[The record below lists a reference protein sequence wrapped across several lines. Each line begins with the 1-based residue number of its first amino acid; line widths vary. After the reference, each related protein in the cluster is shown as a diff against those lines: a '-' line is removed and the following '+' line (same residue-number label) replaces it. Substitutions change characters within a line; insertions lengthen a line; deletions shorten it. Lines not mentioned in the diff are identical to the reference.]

1 MNLGVTPEKAKSISQ
16 EESRKLKD
24 HLETVVKELNAK
36 MGNMDSKLEY
46 LDDKNKKI
54 EKSLTD
60 LESKKPAEPTVT
72 KEEKSKNQRVLLTSL
87 NSQSNIELDEN
98 LQNQLK
104 TMSDEIKEHQS
115 VSIENEEQIQQI
127 NKRLSTL
134 EGGSA
139 GVLGFLERVD
149 EVSSTLTLWHPPV
162 VNFQLISIIRW
173 RRIFAKSSRIESARL
188 RKSQIRWLKNIVK
201 WTSRLMSCDLS

>member
-16 EESRKLKD
+16 EENRKLKD

-36 MGNMDSKLEY
+36 MGNMDNKLEC
-46 LDDKNKKI
+46 LDDKNKQI
-54 EKSLTD
+54 EKSVTD
-60 LESKKPAEPTVT
+60 LESKKPAEPTEK
-72 KEEKSKNQRVLLTSL
+72 KEEKPKNQRVLLTSL

-104 TMSDEIKEHQS
+104 QMSDEIKEHQS

-149 EVSSTLTLWHPPV
+149 EVSSTLTLWYPPV
-162 VNFQLISIIRW
+162 VNFQFISIIRW
-173 RRIFAKSSRIESARL
+173 RRTFVKSSKTE
-188 RKSQIRWLKNIVK
+188 
-201 WTSRLMSCDLS
+201 

>member
-1 MNLGVTPEKAKSISQ
+1 MIDYDFNLYATYVTTRNSTLMACEVRLIWCKFHVWPLLNLGVTPEKAKSISQ
-16 EESRKLKD
+16 EENRKLKD
-24 HLETVVKELNAK
+24 HLESVVKELNAK
-36 MGNMDSKLEY
+36 MGTMDNKLES
-46 LDDKNKKI
+46 LDGKNKEI
-54 EKSLTD
+54 EKSVTD
-60 LESKKPAEPTVT
+60 LESKKSAEPV
-72 KEEKSKNQRVLLTSL
+72 EKKQEKPKNQRVLLTSL

-104 TMSDEIKEHQS
+104 QMSEEIKEHQS

-149 EVSSTLTLWHPPV
+149 EVSSTLTLWNPPYCK
-162 VNFQLISIIRW
+162 LSID
-173 RRIFAKSSRIESARL
+173 FYY
-188 RKSQIRWLKNIVK
+188 
-201 WTSRLMSCDLS
+201 

>member
-1 MNLGVTPEKAKSISQ
+1 MIDYNFNLYATYVTTRNSRLMACEVRLICWWCKFHVWPLLNLGVTPEKAKSISQ
-16 EESRKLKD
+16 EENRKLKD
-24 HLETVVKELNAK
+24 HLESVVKELNAK
-36 MGNMDSKLEY
+36 MGTMDNKLES
-46 LDDKNKKI
+46 LDGKNKEI
-54 EKSLTD
+54 EKSVTD
-60 LESKKPAEPTVT
+60 LESKKPAEPV
-72 KEEKSKNQRVLLTSL
+72 EKKQEKPKNQRVLLTSL

-104 TMSDEIKEHQS
+104 QMSEEIKEHQS

-149 EVSSTLTLWHPPV
+149 EVSSTLTLWHPPHCK
-162 VNFQLISIIRW
+162 LSID
-173 RRIFAKSSRIESARL
+173 FYY
-188 RKSQIRWLKNIVK
+188 
-201 WTSRLMSCDLS
+201 